1 MTSEK
6 FEKPDW
12 LFRKLIYKKRRTFRE
27 KIKTKCFAY
36 QIRLSL
42 TIKYCRTYKNCAF
55 AEPNFRCCYH
65 SIFGLFYGELVSQ
78 FPQNRIFFIGN
89 KSSVFSLNTFLIVHF
104 FIAFISIF
112 FIYAHRFNVE
122 LGKIQKENEANNLK
136 RRFPYTLLSP
146 AVVPNSISI

>member
-78 FPQNRIFFIGN
+78 FPQNRIFFYWKQIFGFFP
-89 KSSVFSLNTFLIVHF
+89 SIHFL
-104 FIAFISIF
+104 S
-112 FIYAHRFNVE
+112 
-122 LGKIQKENEANNLK
+122 
-136 RRFPYTLLSP
+136 
-146 AVVPNSISI
+146 SISLLLLFLFFLFMLTDST